1 MLSCSS
7 ICTSG
12 TIIVLAEDI
21 IYFISSTAA
30 IGDLGH
36 LIGRGGL
43 FSMAL
48 VLTVLPALLVSF
60 DGIVTDTEYERIKR
74 RIKGRRRIQ
83 DEQSEKAI

>member
-1 MLSCSS
+1 
-7 ICTSG
+7 
-12 TIIVLAEDI
+12 
-21 IYFISSTAA
+21 
-30 IGDLGH
+30 
-36 LIGRGGL
+36 
-43 FSMAL
+43 MAL